1 MTTSLAPRATHH
13 RSWSTIAAGSRAL
26 AAGELIILR
35 HHRRV
40 VLVGCAGAATTEQM
54 AFLIRHTTG
63 FLQVALHERTCDRL
77 VLPEATPT
85 VRAISTLGH
94 GQCVTVDAAAGI
106 TTGISGADRARTARI
121 LADPATEPGDLTR
134 PGHLIPVRVTP
145 REFRTRLTTASV
157 ALALSDTAESHY
169 SGAVF
174 ADLDGI
180 ADPTAVG
187 DRGDAEILAERYG
200 LTLVAGPDPEG
211 QLSLT
216 HHL

>member
-1 MTTSLAPRATHH
+1 MTTSFAPRAPRQ
-13 RSWSTIAAGSRAL
+13 RSWSMIAAGSRAL
-26 AAGELIILR
+26 AAGELIILH

-54 AFLIRHTTG
+54 AFMIRHTTG
-63 FLQVALHERTCDRL
+63 FLQVALHERVCDRL

-106 TTGISGADRARTARI
+106 TTGISGADRARTARV
-121 LADPATEPGDLTR
+121 LADPTTDPGDLTR
-134 PGHLIPVRVTP
+134 PGHLVPVRVTP
-145 REFRTRLTTASV
+145 TEFRMRLTTASV
-157 ALALSDTAESHY
+157 ALVLTDATANRN

-180 ADPTAVG
+180 ADPTSVG
-187 DRGDAEILAERYG
+187 DRHDAEILADRYG
-200 LTLVAGPDPEG
+200 LTLVAGPDPED
-211 QLSLT
+211 SVR
-216 HHL
+216 

>member
-1 MTTSLAPRATHH
+1 MTTSFAPRAPRQ

-26 AAGELIILR
+26 AAGELIILS

-63 FLQVALHERTCDRL
+63 FLQVALHERICDRL

-85 VRAISTLGH
+85 VRATSTLGH
-94 GQCVTVDAAAGI
+94 GQCVTVDAAVGV

-121 LADPATEPGDLTR
+121 LADPTTDPGDLTR
-134 PGHLIPVRVTP
+134 PGHLVPVRVTP
-145 REFRTRLTTASV
+145 TEFRMRLTTASV
-157 ALALSDTAESHY
+157 ALALTDATANRN

-180 ADPTAVG
+180 ADPTSVG
-187 DRGDAEILAERYG
+187 DRHDAEILADRYG
-200 LTLVAGPDPEG
+200 LTLVAGSVPED
-211 QLSLT
+211 SVR
-216 HHL
+216 

>member
-1 MTTSLAPRATHH
+1 MTTSFAPRAPRQ

-26 AAGELIILR
+26 AAGELIILS
-35 HHRRV
+35 HLRRV
-40 VLVGCAGAATTEQM
+40 VLVGAASAVTTEQM

-63 FLQVALHERTCDRL
+63 FLQVALHERICDLL

-85 VRAISTLGH
+85 VRTSSTLGH

-121 LADPATEPGDLTR
+121 LADPATGPGDLTR
-134 PGHLIPVRVTP
+134 PGHLVPVRVTP
-145 REFRTRLTTASV
+145 TEFRTRQTTASL
-157 ALALSDTAESHY
+157 ALALTDATATQC

-180 ADPTAVG
+180 ADPISVG
-187 DRGDAEILAERYG
+187 DRHDAEILADRYG
-200 LTLVAGPDPEG
+200 LTLVAGPDLKG
-211 QLSLT
+211 NVR
-216 HHL
+216 

>member
-1 MTTSLAPRATHH
+1 MTTLLAPRASHH
-13 RSWSTIAAGSRAL
+13 RSWSTLAAGSGTL
-26 AAGELIILR
+26 ADGELIILS

-40 VLVGCAGAATTEQM
+40 VLVGCAGAVTTEQM

-63 FLQVALHERTCDRL
+63 FVQVALHERVCDRL
-77 VLPEATPT
+77 VLPEATPR

-121 LADPATEPGDLTR
+121 LADPATEPDDLTR
-134 PGHLIPVRVTP
+134 PGHLVPVRVTP
-145 REFRTRLTTASV
+145 TEFRIRATTAS
-157 ALALSDTAESHY
+157 LALTLTDTAEPPY

-180 ADPTAVG
+180 ADPTSVG
-187 DRGDAEILAERYG
+187 DRHDAEILAGRYG
-200 LTLVAGPDPEG
+200 LTLVAGPNLKG
-211 QLSLT
+211 NVR
-216 HHL
+216 

>member
-1 MTTSLAPRATHH
+1 MTTSFAPRAPHH

-26 AAGELIILR
+26 AAGELVILS

-40 VLVGCAGAATTEQM
+40 VLVGCAYAATTEQM

-63 FLQVALHERTCDRL
+63 FLQVALHERICDRL

-85 VRAISTLGH
+85 VRATSTLGH
-94 GQCVTVDAAAGI
+94 GQCVTVDAAAGT

-121 LADPATEPGDLTR
+121 LADPATDSGDLTR
-134 PGHLIPVRVTP
+134 PGHLVPVRVTP
-145 REFRTRLTTASV
+145 TEFRMRLTTASL
-157 ALALSDTAESHY
+157 ALALTDTAESHF

-180 ADPTAVG
+180 ADPTSVG
-187 DRGDAEILAERYG
+187 DRPDAEALADRYG
-200 LTLVAGPDPEG
+200 LTLVAGPD
-211 QLSLT
+211 LKDT
-216 HHL
+216 IR

>member
-1 MTTSLAPRATHH
+1 MTTSFAPRASHH

-26 AAGELIILR
+26 AAGELVILS
-35 HHRRV
+35 HHHRV
-40 VLVGCAGAATTEQM
+40 VLVGCAGAATTEQL

-63 FLQVALHERTCDRL
+63 FLQVALHERVCDRL

-85 VRAISTLGH
+85 VRASSTLGH

-134 PGHLIPVRVTP
+134 PGHLVPVRVTP
-145 REFRTRLTTASV
+145 TEFRIRATTASL
-157 ALALSDTAESHY
+157 ALALTETAESQY

-180 ADPTAVG
+180 ADPTDVG
-187 DRGDAEILAERYG
+187 DRGDAQILADRYG
-200 LTLVAGPDPEG
+200 ITLVAGPDPAG
-211 QLSLT
+211 T
-216 HHL
+216 FR